1 MAGYF
6 WQVKAYLVSKGKSSD
21 EADLILDDI
30 GQVMLQDDGSGVYI
44 KTWNVSGIDKP
55 SDSDLTA
62 LDSTATG
69 YENLKITYGLRI
81 SQYPVYGDQ
90 FDLLYHCIEAD
101 SDLKTKFAS
110 FYNAIKA
117 VKDAN
122 PKS

>member
-1 MAGYF
+1 MAGYS

-21 EADLILDDI
+21 EADIILDDLD
-30 GQVMLQDDGSGVYI
+30 QVLLEDKGSGVYI
-44 KTWNVSGIDKP
+44 KNWNVSGVDKP
-55 SDSDLTA
+55 TDTELSA

-69 YENLKITYGLRI
+69 YENLKITYGQRI
-81 SQYPVYGDQ
+81 TDYPIYGDQ

-101 SDLKTKFAS
+101 SELKTKFAS

>member
-1 MAGYF
+1 MAGYS

-21 EADLILDDI
+21 EADSILSNLDEVLLEDK
-30 GQVMLQDDGSGVYI
+30 GSGVYI
-44 KTWNVSGIDKP
+44 KTWNVSGINKP
-55 SDSDLTA
+55 TDSELSA
-62 LDSTATG
+62 LDSTATE

-101 SDLKTKFAS
+101 ADLKTKFAS